1 MQKIILKIIGK
12 KLRKILLYVILGN
25 KFLVRVIKLRVL
37 LKIWINNMMISRIRL
52 INCYK
57 LVLGKISINIVKKL
71 CNMY

>member
-57 LVLGKISINIVKKL
+57 LVVGKISINIVKKL